1 MFCNIVVLASGRGS
15 NLNAIINAI
24 KEKKIN
30 AKISLVIS
38 DKKNA
43 GALKIAKQ
51 NNIQAKFFDPAFF
64 ETRRGYDIYI
74 AERIRKE
81 NPDLVVLAGYMRI
94 LSDEFIDAFEG
105 KLLNIHPSLIPAFQG
120 LKAQK
125 QAIEFGAKFSG
136 ATVHFVSKELDNGP
150 VIVQAVVP
158 IYLDDTSKS
167 LSEKILKWEH
177 RIYPQAIK
185 WFCEG
190 RIKLDGRK
198 VIVENAKYGEI
209 PVNPALEDF

>member
-1 MFCNIVVLASGRGS
+1 MSCNIVVLASGRGS
-15 NLNAIINAI
+15 NLKAIIDAI
-24 KEKKIN
+24 NKGKID

-38 DKKNA
+38 DKKSS
-43 GALKIAKQ
+43 GALEIAKQ

-74 AERIRKE
+74 AERIKKE

-105 KLLNIHPSLIPAFQG
+105 KLLNIHPSLIPSFQG

-136 ATVHFVSKELDNGP
+136 ATVHFVNKELDNGP
-150 VIVQAVVP
+150 VIIQAVVP
-158 IYLDDTSKS
+158 ITLEDTPET

-190 RIKLDGRK
+190 RIKLEGRK
-198 VIVENAKYGEI
+198 VIVENAKYGEL

>member
-1 MFCNIVVLASGRGS
+1 
-15 NLNAIINAI
+15 
-24 KEKKIN
+24 
-30 AKISLVIS
+30 
-38 DKKNA
+38 
-43 GALKIAKQ
+43 
-51 NNIQAKFFDPAFF
+51 
-64 ETRRGYDIYI
+64 
-74 AERIRKE
+74 
-81 NPDLVVLAGYMRI
+81 
-94 LSDEFIDAFEG
+94 
-105 KLLNIHPSLIPAFQG
+105 
-120 LKAQK
+120 AQK
-125 QAIEFGAKFSG
+125 QAVEFGAKFSG

-150 VIVQAVVP
+150 VIIQAVVP
-158 IYLDDTSKS
+158 ITPDDTHES